1 MNDCCLYLLS
11 FMRQIFGTGFAILTV
26 SSAILAITPNRTQA
40 LSFGE
45 ALGIGAGALL
55 IQQTVQNNRTRYRF
69 VPPEQ
74 EFQRGLEDGFN
85 LVRYDN
91 PRDSGDYNRGF
102 VEGRRRRADGW
113 ISPNTRR

>member
-1 MNDCCLYLLS
+1 MVVT
-11 FMRQIFGTGFAILTV
+11 RQIFGSVLASLVFGSSCLTIAPARV
-26 SSAILAITPNRTQA
+26 EA

-45 ALGIGAGALL
+45 ALGIGAGGLL

-85 LVRYDN
+85 LARYDN
-91 PRDSGDYNRGF
+91 PRDSGDYDRGY

-113 ISPNTRR
+113 ISPTRRR

>member
-1 MNDCCLYLLS
+1 
-11 FMRQIFGTGFAILTV
+11 MRRIFGTGLSILTL
-26 SSAILAITPNRTQA
+26 SSAVLTIAPQKAEA

-85 LVRYDN
+85 LARYDN
-91 PRDSGDYNRGF
+91 PRDSGDYDRGF
-102 VEGRRRRADGW
+102 NEGRRRRADGW
-113 ISPNTRR
+113 ISPTTRR

>member
-1 MNDCCLYLLS
+1 
-11 FMRQIFGTGFAILTV
+11 MRQIFRTGLAMITLSSTV
-26 SSAILAITPNRTQA
+26 LAIAPHRAEA

-69 VPPEQ
+69 VPPEE
-74 EFQRGLEDGFN
+74 EFRRGLEDGFN
-85 LVRYDN
+85 LARYDN
-91 PRDSGDYNRGF
+91 PRTSGDYNRGF

-113 ISPNTRR
+113 ISPTTRR